1 MKNTIVLIFLWLVG
15 LAAYAADPWPQRA
28 IKIVIPYSPGG
39 TTDLII
45 RTLQNRLADT
55 FKQPIIIEYAPG
67 ASAIIGT
74 ARAADADDNHTFLA
88 TADEFVTNSVMEP
101 DGKHDSSNFRP
112 VALLANSPILITTQA
127 NSAFTDA
134 KKLLSM
140 TRLTYGNAGP
150 RSISAMVLYRTNP
163 NWTSVN
169 YKGGSPMWID
179 LISGNIDIGA
189 TSVLQAASHIESSK
203 AVPVMIYSR
212 NRSPFLPNVPTSF
225 EMGVPI
231 EGIVWIGVVAP
242 KSTTKAAVDKMSQAL
257 LSAMNDRVLVQP
269 LIDKGLIADNKN
281 PAQFDK
287 FLADQHVFVKRSVK
301 SDK

>member
-55 FKQPIIIEYAPG
+55 FKQPIIIEYVPG

-74 ARAADADDNHTFLA
+74 ARAADAEDTHTFLA

-101 DGKHDSSNFRP
+101 SGKHDSSNFRP
-112 VALLANSPILITTQA
+112 VALLANSPILITTQS

-134 KKLLSM
+134 KKMLSM

-189 TSVLQAASHIESSK
+189 TSVLQAASHIQSSK

-242 KSTTKAAVDKMSQAL
+242 KSTTKSAVDKMSQAL
-257 LSAMNDRVLVQP
+257 LSAMNDRDLVQP